1 MSALRCVTRTARSLS
16 GPAVSRR
23 LATVASDSPI
33 TYTSEGAVSISYPT
47 LVNSPLSL
55 TTSIAKAFGSQPD
68 CLGIVVV
75 RDLPSSYVVAR
86 ERLLKLAYCFANLD
100 HEVRE
105 HYADPRS
112 KYSFGWSHGKETM
125 NGRPDTLKGSYYANP
140 IVDTPDVTAGQRE
153 AYPEYHGTNIW
164 PTNDLHGLEGFEDA
178 FKILGRFVF
187 KVGTELAT
195 ACQPFASSHLTD
207 TSVSLADL
215 IRTSQ
220 TTKARL
226 LHYFAP
232 SSDAALP
239 AEDEPIDSW
248 CGFHIDHSLLT
259 GLCSASSLRESYHAM
274 FVRPGPA
281 GKPVIIQSP
290 SPTSG
295 LYIRTRGGD
304 LTKVSIPSD
313 CLAFQTGEAL
323 ELATAGSLRATPHCV
338 RVGAGAGTDSVSR
351 ETFALFMQPDTN
363 QRIAASETF
372 GQFSKRVFERH
383 YGQEAAAQQ

>member
-1 MSALRCVTRTARSLS
+1 MMSALKHATRTVRVPS

-23 LATVASDSPI
+23 LATLASDSPI

-47 LVNSPLSL
+47 LVNSPLTL

-68 CLGIVVV
+68 CLGIMVV
-75 RDLPSSYVVAR
+75 RDLPASYVVAR
-86 ERLLKLAYCFANLD
+86 ERLLKLAYRFANLD

-105 HYADPRS
+105 RYADPRS

-125 NGRPDTLKGSYYANP
+125 NGRPDILKGSYYANP
-140 IVDTPDVTAGQRE
+140 IVDTPDVTAEQRE
-153 AYPEYHGTNIW
+153 AYPEYYGTNIW
-164 PTNDLHGLEGFEDA
+164 PTNESHGLEGFEDA
-178 FKILGRFVF
+178 FKMLGRFVF

-232 SSDAALP
+232 SSDAVLP

-259 GLCSASSLRESYHAM
+259 GLCSAM

-281 GKPVIIQSP
+281 GKPVIIQNP
-290 SPTSG
+290 SPISG
-295 LYIRTRGGD
+295 LYIMTRGGD

-363 QRIAASETF
+363 QRIATSETF

-383 YGQEAAAQQ
+383 YGQEEAAAR